1 MSNGGIKQRTAPF
14 WRRERFLEEQG
25 ISLQIK
31 TPTAFYLMEDLKV
44 KVRSAVPRNSFVKY
58 EAEAVND
65 MVSIKPP
72 NSNVSGRLLSLL
84 YARLL
89 FWSKYAKHKFNNK
102 RFFFKSL
109 KSLGEEI
116 SYSTKQISRAL
127 KVLLELKLIIR
138 HKLLQ
143 HRYYQVYFY
152 HLPRSPYSVEVE
164 AVQRHEY
171 QSVDRGAPEP
181 VQRVPQ
187 QVAQAS
193 VSGAAVGAV
202 PSSKAESSV
211 ISRENV
217 RFISKIT
224 SNKKNT
230 LKTIV
235 DKCLFYGKVGI
246 VEGQGI
252 MRREC
257 FGFG

>member
-1 MSNGGIKQRTAPF
+1 
-14 WRRERFLEEQG
+14 
-25 ISLQIK
+25 
-31 TPTAFYLMEDLKV
+31 MEDQKV
-44 KVRSAVPRNSFVKY
+44 KVRSAVPRNSFIKY
-58 EAEAVND
+58 EPEAVND

-84 YARLL
+84 YNRLL
-89 FWSKYAKHKFNNK
+89 FWSKYAKHTFKNK
-102 RFFFKSL
+102 RFFFKSIS
-109 KSLGEEI
+109 SLGEEL

-152 HLPRSPYSVEVE
+152 HLPKSPHTVEVE
-164 AVQRHEY
+164 FIKRQEH
-171 QSVDRGAPEP
+171 QSVDRGAPEQI
-181 VQRVPQ
+181 QRVHQ
-187 QVAQAS
+187 QEGEA
-193 VSGAAVGAV
+193 GAFSAAGVAV
-202 PSSKAESSV
+202 PSSKAGSPG
-211 ISRENV
+211 ISEQNV
-217 RFISKIT
+217 PFISKIK

>member
-1 MSNGGIKQRTAPF
+1 MTKGTVLGRAGNIPTN
-14 WRRERFLEEQG
+14 
-25 ISLQIK
+25 K
-31 TPTAFYLMEDLKV
+31 TPNAFYPMEDQKV

-89 FWSKYAKHKFNNK
+89 FWSKYSKHKFNNK
-102 RFFFKSL
+102 RYFFKSIV
-109 KSLGEEI
+109 SLGEEL

-152 HLPRSPYSVEVE
+152 HLPKSPHTVEVE
-164 AVQRHEY
+164 AVQRYEY

-187 QVAQAS
+187 QVVEAS
-193 VSGAAVGAV
+193 ASCAAVGVV
-202 PSSKAESSV
+202 PSSKAESSGV
-211 ISRENV
+211 SRQNV
-217 RFISKIT
+217 RFLSKDK

>member
-1 MSNGGIKQRTAPF
+1 
-14 WRRERFLEEQG
+14 
-25 ISLQIK
+25 
-31 TPTAFYLMEDLKV
+31 MEDQKV
-44 KVRSAVPRNSFVKY
+44 KVRSAVVHNSFIKY
-58 EAEAVND
+58 EPKAVND

-89 FWSKYAKHKFNNK
+89 FWSKYSKHKFNNK
-102 RFFFKSL
+102 RYFYKSIS
-109 KSLGEEI
+109 SLAEEL

-152 HLPRSPYSVEVE
+152 NLPKSPYQVEVE

-171 QSVDRGAPEP
+171 PSVDRGAPEP

-187 QVAQAS
+187 QVVEAS
-193 VSGAAVGAV
+193 APCAAAVAV
-202 PSSKAESSV
+202 SSSKAESSGV
-211 ISRENV
+211 SRKNV
-217 RFISKIT
+217 PFISKNK

-235 DKCLFYGKVGI
+235 EKCLFYGKVGI

-252 MRREC
+252 MSREC

>member
-1 MSNGGIKQRTAPF
+1 
-14 WRRERFLEEQG
+14 
-25 ISLQIK
+25 
-31 TPTAFYLMEDLKV
+31 MEDQKV
-44 KVRSAVPRNSFVKY
+44 KVRSAVPRNSFIKY
-58 EAEAVND
+58 EPEAVND

-89 FWSKYAKHKFNNK
+89 FWSKHSKHKFNNK
-102 RFFFKSL
+102 RFFYKSIV
-109 KSLGEEI
+109 SLGKEL

-152 HLPRSPYSVEVE
+152 HLPRSPHQVEVE
-164 AVQRHEY
+164 PVQRYEY

-181 VQRVPQ
+181 VVQREPQ
-187 QVAQAS
+187 QVVEVSAS
-193 VSGAAVGAV
+193 CAAAVTV
-202 PSSKAESSV
+202 PSSKAESSGV
-211 ISRENV
+211 SRENV
-217 RFISKIT
+217 PFISKDK

-252 MRREC
+252 MKREC

>member
-1 MSNGGIKQRTAPF
+1 
-14 WRRERFLEEQG
+14 
-25 ISLQIK
+25 
-31 TPTAFYLMEDLKV
+31 MEDQKV
-44 KVRSAVPRNSFVKY
+44 KVCSAVVRNSFIKY
-58 EAEAVND
+58 KAEAVND

-89 FWSKYAKHKFNNK
+89 FWSKYSKYKFKNK
-102 RFFFKSL
+102 RFFYKSIV
-109 KSLGEEI
+109 SLGEEL

-152 HLPRSPYSVEVE
+152 HLPKSPFQVE
-164 AVQRHEY
+164 AETVQRHEY

-187 QVAQAS
+187 QVVEAS
-193 VSGAAVGAV
+193 ASCAAAVAV
-202 PSSKAESSV
+202 PSNQAESSGV
-211 ISRENV
+211 SRQNV
-217 RFISKIT
+217 PFISKDK

>member
-1 MSNGGIKQRTAPF
+1 
-14 WRRERFLEEQG
+14 
-25 ISLQIK
+25 
-31 TPTAFYLMEDLKV
+31 MEDLKV

-84 YARLL
+84 YNRLL

-102 RFFFKSL
+102 RFFYKSII
-109 KSLGEEI
+109 SLAEEL

-152 HLPRSPYSVEVE
+152 HLPKSPHTVEVE
-164 AVQRHEY
+164 TVQRHEY

-181 VQRVPQ
+181 VQRDPQ
-187 QVAQAS
+187 QVVEAS
-193 VSGAAVGAV
+193 APCAAAVAV
-202 PSSKAESSV
+202 PSNQAESSV
-211 ISRENV
+211 VSRENV
-217 RFISKIT
+217 RFLSKDK

>member
-1 MSNGGIKQRTAPF
+1 MAIGSAKVLITLAASFNRWCHLQKTWMPFTDAITFQPAVVPVVGI
-14 WRRERFLEEQG
+14 G
-25 ISLQIK
+25 VI
-31 TPTAFYLMEDLKV
+31 
-44 KVRSAVPRNSFVKY
+44 KY

-109 KSLGEEI
+109 KSLGEEL

-152 HLPRSPYSVEVE
+152 HLPKSPFTVEVE

-187 QVAQAS
+187 QIAQAS